1 MPSTSIKTSQIK
13 DDAVTFDKVENAT
26 SENVLVG
33 RGSGNGGGNYQPI
46 TVGTGLTMS
55 GTTLNASGGVSD
67 GDKGDITVSS
77 SGSLWTIDLYAVTGN
92 KIANNTITGGNIQD
106 NAITFNKLS
115 TINASKLLGKGTGTS
130 GTLQEITLGSGL
142 TMTGS
147 TLSASGG
154 GVSYTA
160 FKTTDE
166 TTFTTNGSYA
176 WDSNL
181 QISAGVEGWYSLE
194 VYVISSCTAICY
206 LGIDNVQGYAKTSPT
221 QAAGYDLYNNGPNVG
236 YANTGNYNFTKI
248 SGIVYLYGQNMRF
261 SYYKQGGGNVTI
273 HTGSYMKV
281 EKIS

>member
-67 GDKGDITVSS
+67 GDKGDITVSG
-77 SGSLWTIDLYAVTGN
+77 SGSTWTIDLFAVTGN

-106 NAITFNKLS
+106 NTITFNKLS
-115 TINASKLLGKGTGTS
+115 TINASKLLGKGAGTS

-154 GVSYTA
+154 GVSYSA

-166 TTFTTNGSYA
+166 TTFTTNGTYA

-206 LGIDNVQGYAKTSPT
+206 LGIENVQGYAKVSSTAS
-221 QAAGYDLYNNGPNVG
+221 AGYDLYNNGPNVG
-236 YANTGNYNFTKI
+236 YANSGNYNFTKI
-248 SGIVYLYGQNMRF
+248 SGVVYLYGQTMRL